1 VGRGLGRI
9 WLLAINLLGTN
20 LLIIVLLGWAVKTSF
35 VSVLVATT
43 TAGPRF
49 ENIVPAGRGAVTVP
63 EIWPKAW
70 PATAKSKSALPICQR
85 AAIGRRDEAFT
96 GVSSFAIGQGPALEA
111 CGPVRSYSPGLQS
124 RNAVRHCR
132 ARQAP

>member
-1 VGRGLGRI
+1 VRTS
-9 WLLAINLLGTN
+9 LL
-20 LLIIVLLGWAVKTSF
+20 S
-35 VSVLVATT
+35 LVATT

-96 GVSSFAIGQGPALEA
+96 GVSSFAIGQGPALER
-111 CGPVRSYSPGLQS
+111 CGPVARSYSPGLQLPTEEGVDELGVHFFQSGFS
-124 RNAVRHCR
+124 RSADH
-132 ARQAP
+132 